1 MRKSIYREDY
11 EQMALYISDTGGDLR
26 IIPMTEFIT
35 RCAAEKILMELDCVG
50 LTARNKSSSGHGS
63 MRIISQCAAP
73 SMIVHYL
80 NERAKATEPR
90 VIINRDEVYDPA
102 SSVLVV
108 GGPCAVFERGHWFP
122 RCDFAATMIEAC
134 WETGM
139 VVKLRTKD
147 KHERCFMVCGDVAP
161 LDCDMPDPQWLEE
174 VRLVEG
180 EWLPVV
186 GGLRIEARD
195 GKRVTL
201 KEVRG
206 AAL

>member
-90 VIINRDEVYDPA
+90 VIISRDEVYDPA
-102 SSVLVV
+102 SSILVI
-108 GGPCAVFERGHWFP
+108 GGPCVVFERGHWFP
-122 RCDFAATMIEAC
+122 RCDFAATILEAC

-139 VVKLRTKD
+139 VVKFRTKD
-147 KHERCFMVCGDVAP
+147 KKERCFIVCGDVDP
-161 LDCDMPDPQWLEE
+161 LDGNMPAPQWLEE
-174 VRLVEG
+174 VRLTDG
-180 EWLPVV
+180 EWLPVI
-186 GGLRIEARD
+186 GGLRIEAKD

-201 KEVRG
+201 REVWE
-206 AAL
+206 